1 MRDTFEKF
9 GFIATIDQ
17 LAEKHRLFLVVQR
30 VAETDLNPKQVTNH
44 DMGQAF
50 EELLRKFNDVSPA
63 GEQYTPRDVIELM
76 VTLLFSGDDDV
87 LSVPGVVRTM
97 YDPTAGTGGIL
108 SVAEE
113 YLRRFNSRA
122 TLKLFGTRSLFAE
135 FSAPQSFR
143 YLTVPEMKKL
153 EKRVGSAEVTA

>member
-1 MRDTFEKF
+1 M
-9 GFIATIDQ
+9 
-17 LAEKHRLFLVVQR
+17 VQR
-30 VAETDLNPKQVTNH
+30 FAETDLSPKQVTNH

-108 SVAEE
+108 SAAEE
-113 YLRRFNSRA
+113 PVGLGASMRVAARSRPGELDEHA
-122 TLKLFGTRSLFAE
+122 P
-135 FSAPQSFR
+135 SAA
-143 YLTVPEMKKL
+143 KKPH
-153 EKRVGSAEVTA
+153 